1 MLRPHCVGP
10 QTHTQETHTLCL
22 ILSVSSSLFP
32 PTISLFKRHHHE
44 HTPPSPPAP
53 PPAPLPLPSTQ
64 TPPSPFSP
72 LAPSGLR
79 SYLLTGSESFVTSFQ
94 FLTFQLEPRLLPP
107 SANKQENALSEKT
120 VVHCRK
126 SQKRKVGGFDKYIL
140 RERPLTPL
148 TPLPPPSFSFSSP
161 QSLPLSHLCLSF
173 SHSLP
178 GSAAESYE
186 AMVIYFC
193 FWRVNIFWVKCE
205 HF

>member
-32 PTISLFKRHHHE
+32 PAISLFKRHHHE

-53 PPAPLPLPSTQ
+53 PPAPLPLPSTPS
-64 TPPSPFSP
+64 PPSPFSP

-140 RERPLTPL
+140 RERPLTPPPPSL
-148 TPLPPPSFSFSSP
+148 FLLFFSPIPPSFTPLPLF
-161 QSLPLSHLCLSF
+161 LPLASRLS
-173 SHSLP
+173 SR
-178 GSAAESYE
+178 
-186 AMVIYFC
+186 I
-193 FWRVNIFWVKCE
+193 I
-205 HF
+205 

>member
-1 MLRPHCVGP
+1 MWVPKHIHRR
-10 QTHTQETHTLCL
+10 HTL
-22 ILSVSSSLFP
+22 SFS
-32 PTISLFKRHHHE
+32 
-44 HTPPSPPAP
+44 PSPPFSF
-53 PPAPLPLPSTQ
+53 LLPS
-64 TPPSPFSP
+64 PSSKGTTASTHLHHHHHHLCYPSLPSFP
-72 LAPSGLR
+72 LAPSGLQ

-140 RERPLTPL
+140 RERPLIRP
-148 TPLPPPSFSFSSP
+148 PAPPSFSFSSLAP
-161 QSLPLSHLCLSF
+161 APSLFHTSLPLCLSF
-173 SHSLP
+173 SDSLP

-193 FWRVNIFWVKCE
+193 FWCVNIFWVKCE

>member
-10 QTHTQETHTLCL
+10 QTHTQETHTL
-22 ILSVSSSLFP
+22 SVSFS
-32 PTISLFKRHHHE
+32 
-44 HTPPSPPAP
+44 PSPP
-53 PPAPLPLPSTQ
+53 LSSPLPSLSSKDTTTSTHLHHHQ
-64 TPPSPFSP
+64 HLHHHRYPYPLPHPPRPPSL
-72 LAPSGLR
+72 LAPSGLQ

-140 RERPLTPL
+140 RERPLIP
-148 TPLPPPSFSFSSP
+148 PHPPPSFSFSSP

-178 GSAAESYE
+178 GSGAESYE

-193 FWRVNIFWVKCE
+193 FWRVNIFWVRCE